1 MKRKLNNI
9 LVELNK
15 SVMWLVVLCQ
25 RFDSK
30 EDRDFEYWR
39 NRTLEQITEIEKELN
54 KIKLLITS
62 ND

>member
-39 NRTLEQITEIEKELN
+39 SGLG
-54 KIKLLITS
+54 
-62 ND
+62 

>member
-15 SVMWLVVLCQ
+15 LVMWLVVLCQ

-30 EDRDFEYWR
+30 EDRDYEYWR
-39 NRTLEQITEIEKELN
+39 NRTLDQITEIEKELN
-54 KIKLLITS
+54 KLKLLITS
-62 ND
+62 KD